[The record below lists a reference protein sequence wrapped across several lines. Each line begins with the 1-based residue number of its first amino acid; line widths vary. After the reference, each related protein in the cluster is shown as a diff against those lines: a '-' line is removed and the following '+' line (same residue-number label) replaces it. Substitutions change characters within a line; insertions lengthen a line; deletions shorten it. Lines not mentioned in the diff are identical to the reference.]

1 MILARK
7 WDFDRKVYQPY
18 NIPSAW
24 CCDLGGIDMDDTIN
38 CASCG
43 KKLKFGESYTSKC
56 IHNRFGLGF
65 AVCAECS
72 AKEFE
77 AERTAEKEIDQ

>member
-7 WDFDRKVYQPY
+7 WDFDRKVYLPY
-18 NIPSAW
+18 NIPSA
-24 CCDLGGIDMDDTIN
+24 CVLGGIDMNDTIN

-56 IHNRFGLGF
+56 IHNIFGLGF
-65 AVCAECS
+65 AVCAECNT
-72 AKEFE
+72 KEFE